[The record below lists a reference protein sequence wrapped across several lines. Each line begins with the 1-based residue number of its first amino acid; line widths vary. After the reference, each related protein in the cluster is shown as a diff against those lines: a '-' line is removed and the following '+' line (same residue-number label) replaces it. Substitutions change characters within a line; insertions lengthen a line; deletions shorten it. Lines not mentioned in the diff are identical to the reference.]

1 MLPYRSDGGHLPAGL
16 VRCVVSPE
24 HAQFLITQTDHA
36 TCDLGHTRPHAQF
49 LITAAQRQVVA
60 KLSHLALPTVDHP
73 RPDSPRGSTE
83 RGRSV
88 MSCRRRSTAAV
99 LGPQSPQ
106 TWCGPG
112 SPEGESRHRWVGW
125 GGSPGT
131 WGRRGGRSS
140 GVGPQSPQ
148 TGWSWFFRVVGVGS
162 PGTTGVRAPGEREG
176 GRASVLGPQSRV
188 RGAPL
193 RLSARDQTAPTTDPY
208 VYNRQ
213 IVQPNTVLM

>member
-1 MLPYRSDGGHLPAGL
+1 MENDKIKYNTTIYKTINKYKYPSPDLIIKHLTQYRPGDKFIIKGKLCYRTGRMAGIYRLDSSGAWSRQSMLSSSSQLH
-16 VRCVVSPE
+16 
-24 HAQFLITQTDHA
+24 TQTDHA
-36 TCDLGHTRPHAQF
+36 ACDLGHTRPHAQF

-73 RPDSPRGSTE
+73 RSDSPRSSTE

-88 MSCRRRSTAAV
+88 MSCRRRSTAA
-99 LGPQSPQ
+99 
-106 TWCGPG
+106 
-112 SPEGESRHRWVGW
+112 
-125 GGSPGT
+125 
-131 WGRRGGRSS
+131 
-140 GVGPQSPQ
+140 
-148 TGWSWFFRVVGVGS
+148 
-162 PGTTGVRAPGEREG
+162 
-176 GRASVLGPQSRV
+176 VLGPQSRV